1 MVRCIYFPLCSGR
14 YDVVCRRAL
23 GAGQSSG
30 PSTAPG
36 ACFRLLQYE
45 FLVVKCTKG
54 DFEGLE
60 LFVDPYFREQFQIP
74 HPTEHYAKLLESV
87 PVVYVGSRV
96 HLIAIVELLCA
107 EVSMDGGLF
116 KGNKQLKHS
125 DKCLLAYGY
134 VHS

>member
-1 MVRCIYFPLCSGR
+1 MEDEDERVDSIVLASRLAAVG

-87 PVVYVGSRV
+87 PEVYVGSRV

-107 EVSMDGGLF
+107 EVSRDVGWRVISS
-116 KGNKQLKHS
+116 LK
-125 DKCLLAYGY
+125 
-134 VHS
+134 